1 VKKKTR
7 TETEEFL
14 FKLNRLMDEHEAA
27 TYDATKIFIGD
38 KLIEFSKYSEG
49 NPLVWREIKEMKR
62 I

>member
-1 VKKKTR
+1 MKKKTR

-14 FKLNRLMDEHEAA
+14 FKLNRLMDEHEAV
-27 TYDATKIFIGD
+27 THDATRIFVGE

-49 NPLVWREIKEMKR
+49 SPLAWREIKDMKV